1 MEQANPGELPKRWRL
16 RASGLS
22 GLTGIS
28 AEELAALNTALEL
41 MRRDG
46 LAEPLARLQTLS
58 AKLRAMIHPEAARRI
73 APTSRASPTRSEWHS
88 DQGSRMIL
96 ARQTCFCG
104 ALRSP
109 TIASSRAI
117 IRRDDDDNSCSHNES
132 LNCFGRQTTSTSARE
147 TALGANECRLFHDP
161 TYPQLRPRYVAH
173 ASKSSASEFSAIREE
188 CECSGVP

>member
-46 LAEPLARLQTLS
+46 MAEPLARLQTLS

-88 DQGSRMIL
+88 AQGSRMIL

-109 TIASSRAI
+109 TIASSRWGSPGV
-117 IRRDDDDNSCSHNES
+117 DVGDNSCPHNES
-132 LNCFGRQTTSTSARE
+132 LKCFGLWE
-147 TALGANECRLFHDP
+147 LPE
-161 TYPQLRPRYVAH
+161 
-173 ASKSSASEFSAIREE
+173 
-188 CECSGVP
+188 